1 MKKWFILPIIV
12 IVGLVFWLATRKSDA
27 TQSLPFTP
35 ELEKVTRGNLRVDV
49 STTGVIEPINKV
61 EIKSK
66 ASGLIEEMRIEE
78 SDHVKKGD
86 LIARLDQRDT
96 KNSYDQSVAELE
108 VAEAAVKQSQSD
120 FDRKKELYDKGLIS
134 TTDFDQAQLALVQAK
149 AAVVSAKV
157 NLDNNDIRLKD
168 TVVRSP
174 IDGVILTKDV
184 EVGQIISSGISS
196 VSGGTLIATVADM
209 KQVYV
214 KADVDEV
221 DIGQIESGMRAF
233 AVADAFPN
241 EQFVGEVIRIAAQAQ
256 VTQNV
261 TSFEVTIKVDNPTGK
276 LKAGMN
282 VSVEILVAD
291 KRNVLL
297 VSNEAIMSQKEL
309 RQELAKIRIAL
320 GTPEGEKGQRKNLPG
335 QAGGERQ
342 LGQLGNRPNKQSDDE
357 SANLRRGVIVKVGD
371 DYRIQLLNV
380 GVSNFDQT
388 EVIDGLEEGQEVV
401 YTFFSRAKQS
411 SDEFKQ
417 RISSRMRT
425 DSGLRSQ

>member
-1 MKKWFILPIIV
+1 MKKWLILPVIV
-12 IVGLVFWLATRKSDA
+12 IAGLAFWFATRKSDA
-27 TQSLPFTP
+27 TVSSSFMPQ
-35 ELEKVTRGNLRVDV
+35 LEKVMRGNLRVDV

-78 SDHVKKGD
+78 SDYVKKGD

-108 VAEAAVKQSQSD
+108 VAQAAVKQSQSD
-120 FDRKKELYDKGLIS
+120 FERKKELYEKGLIS
-134 TTDFDQAQLALVQAK
+134 AVEFDQAQLALFEAEAQ
-149 AAVVSAKV
+149 VVRAKV
-157 NLDNNDIRLKD
+157 SLDNNDIRLKD
-168 TVVRSP
+168 TIVRSP
-174 IDGVILTKDV
+174 IDGIILTKDV

-209 KQVYV
+209 QQVYV

-221 DIGQIESGMRAF
+221 DIGQIKPGMRAF
-233 AVADAFPN
+233 VVADAFPN
-241 EQFVGEVIRIAAQAQ
+241 EQFVGEVIRMAAQAK
-256 VTQNV
+256 VEQNV
-261 TSFEVTIKVDNPTGK
+261 TSFEVTIKVDNPTAK

-291 KRNVLL
+291 KQNVLL

-309 RQELAKIRIAL
+309 RQELAKIKMAM
-320 GTPEGEKGQRKNLPG
+320 GTAEGEKGESRDGQN
-335 QAGGERQ
+335 QAGGRPF
-342 LGQLGNRPNKQSDDE
+342 GNRQGGKSDDE
-357 SANLRRGVIVKVGD
+357 SMNLRRGVIAKAGD
-371 DYRIQLLNV
+371 DFRIQLLNV
-380 GVSNFDQT
+380 GISNFDQT

-411 SDEFKQ
+411 SDEFRE

-425 DSGLRSQ
+425 NSGLRSQ